1 MCEPYWS
8 TSLTPG
14 QQAMTEITF
23 DSEDFENNGIETV
36 DEIAFTLQ
44 AQDNTTWDVI
54 YSQNGTYTPQ

>member
-1 MCEPYWS
+1 
-8 TSLTPG
+8 
-14 QQAMTEITF
+14 MTEITF